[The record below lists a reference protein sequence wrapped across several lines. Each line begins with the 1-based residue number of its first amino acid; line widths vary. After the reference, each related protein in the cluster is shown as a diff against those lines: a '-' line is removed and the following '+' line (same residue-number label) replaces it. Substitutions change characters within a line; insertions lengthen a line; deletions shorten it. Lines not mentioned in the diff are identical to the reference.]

1 MARIKYYPPLP
12 HYPFFMSCPQFS
24 PAPRSPAP
32 RRSLLLASAG
42 QRLLAALCV
51 VAALWALT
59 SWALGW
65 W

>member
-1 MARIKYYPPLP
+1 
-12 HYPFFMSCPQFS
+12 MSCPQFS
-24 PAPRSPAP
+24 SVSRRPVP

-42 QRLLAALCV
+42 QRLLAALCL
-51 VAALWALT
+51 VAALWALS